1 MIFYLVSWFCLKI
14 KYKNRDNLQI
24 IKSAEQVNTLANEVE
39 NAAGVMF
46 VPAFTGWGTPHW
58 DPNARGIVLGLTRDT
73 QRGHLARAALEG
85 IALSVATLV
94 KAAEK
99 SLGQELKEIAV
110 DGGAA
115 ASNPLLEAQENSTG
129 LPIRRPMNLE
139 STARGVALLAGL
151 HCGGIGNIN
160 ELIKERHKDSE
171 VIMPNMNEVE
181 REKWLS
187 KWNEAVQRSLGWH
200 E

>member
-1 MIFYLVSWFCLKI
+1 MGLSTIGWTDKKGSPTYCLEGSLF
-14 KYKNRDNLQI
+14 NAGTVVQWLRDNLQI

-94 KAAEK
+94 K
-99 SLGQELKEIAV
+99 
-110 DGGAA
+110 
-115 ASNPLLEAQENSTG
+115 
-129 LPIRRPMNLE
+129 
-139 STARGVALLAGL
+139 
-151 HCGGIGNIN
+151 
-160 ELIKERHKDSE
+160 
-171 VIMPNMNEVE
+171 
-181 REKWLS
+181 
-187 KWNEAVQRSLGWH
+187 
-200 E
+200 